1 MAQECKINFTL
12 KTNIIHHIDRIK
24 EKIHLINS
32 IDVEIKLTK
41 KLNTTNKQWIQ
52 EKLPWS
58 DKGHLTRIL

>member
-24 EKIHLINS
+24 EKIHSIIS

-41 KLNTTNKQWIQ
+41 KLKTTNN
-52 EKLPWS
+52 E
-58 DKGHLTRIL
+58 